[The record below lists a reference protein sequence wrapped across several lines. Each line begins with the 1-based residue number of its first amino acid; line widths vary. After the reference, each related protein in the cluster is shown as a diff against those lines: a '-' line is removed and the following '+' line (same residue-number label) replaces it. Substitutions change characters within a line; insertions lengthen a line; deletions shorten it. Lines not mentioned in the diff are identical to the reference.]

1 MRNLRIAENTSLRLL
16 LVTAVLAG
24 VFAGARFLRRG
35 QGRPGDVRSQSVDLD
50 RVPRQLGVWTVVPD
64 PAGVPVAE
72 KPFDAMA
79 HLARFYR
86 NPAGQMVNLE
96 IDAFALW
103 DNAAPHPPEVC
114 YSAVECSELGS
125 KEVALEQPVAAEE
138 TARLLTFRHGT
149 RQFCVLYW
157 YQVSGQIIVDRLGVL
172 SIDRAVWQQ
181 AARPPVLK
189 IMLLTGASQ
198 EDAAEERLRSIA
210 AALRASLKRPL

>member
-1 MRNLRIAENTSLRLL
+1 MRNLRIAENTSFRLL

-24 VFAGARFLRRG
+24 AFAGARFLRRG
-35 QGRPGDVRSQSVDLD
+35 HGQPGDVRSQSVDFEQI
-50 RVPRQLGVWTVVPD
+50 PRQLGVWTAVLGPT
-64 PAGVPVAE
+64 GVPAVE
-72 KPFDAMA
+72 KPYDAMA
-79 HLARFYR
+79 HLVRLYR
-86 NPAGQMVNLE
+86 NPARQVVSLE
-96 IDAFALW
+96 IDAFTLW

-114 YSAVECSELGS
+114 YSAGGYSEVGS
-125 KEVALEQPVAAEE
+125 KEVSLERAAEEE
-138 TARLLTFRHGT
+138 TARLLTFRDGT

-157 YQVSGQIIVDRLGVL
+157 YQVSGQITVDRLGVL
-172 SIDRAVWQQ
+172 SIDRAVWQR